1 MQEEDTVETMGAT
14 EAPSEPTKEEI
25 EEVKPLLELYQWLH
39 AECYKPVWTV
49 ADPLGWNMDTLA
61 VKHENGFIFARHDR
75 PGWGLLMMLY
85 SPNPDHNMQPFR
97 LTDQNIVYAFWQAL
111 KLAQIKASQHV
122 LKVMQGHPKKGERL
136 TKTGNV
142 IYLKKEDAGEKE
154 DV

>member
-1 MQEEDTVETMGAT
+1 MQEEDTVETMGAG
-14 EAPSEPTKEEI
+14 AASREPTKEEI
-25 EEVKPLLELYQWLH
+25 EEVKPLLELYQWLN

-85 SPNPDHNMQPFR
+85 SPNPEHKMQPFR
-97 LTDQNIVYAFWQAL
+97 LTDQNIVYSFWAAL
-111 KLAQIKASQHV
+111 KLAQVKAAPQV
-122 LKVMQGHPKKGERL
+122 LNILKGHPKKGERL

-142 IYLKKEDAGEKE
+142 IYLTKKDAGEE
-154 DV
+154 D

>member
-85 SPNPDHNMQPFR
+85 SPTLITICNRSGLPIRILSMRSGR
-97 LTDQNIVYAFWQAL
+97 L
-111 KLAQIKASQHV
+111 
-122 LKVMQGHPKKGERL
+122 
-136 TKTGNV
+136 
-142 IYLKKEDAGEKE
+142 
-154 DV
+154 